1 MPMSKVL
8 RLGTRRS
15 LLAWA
20 QSSWVAREIERL
32 NPGVR
37 VELVGIDTRGDK
49 IQDVSLQKVE
59 GKDFFVAELDDNLRA
74 GTVDL
79 SVHSMKDLSL
89 DRPREFVCAAIP
101 KRENPRDVAL
111 FGPGVIERLRRGEKI
126 RVGTSSPRRLENIP
140 AFLELALPRL
150 PADGDSPGSKI
161 PELEFVE
168 IRGNVNTRLAR
179 VLEDE
184 ASPRYLDAV
193 ILAFA
198 GMIRLWADEKARI
211 EAAQLLSRCRWMVLP
226 IAENPTAPAQGALSI
241 ECREADSDTRAM
253 IAKMHCA
260 ETASHVSRERDVL
273 AEAGGGCHQ
282 RFGATSFTTPE
293 AGDLFYLRG
302 RLPDGRLLGELRWS
316 PPGPRPTGAKPWDG
330 SASGQGDATA
340 SKDVFRAAPPT
351 PQAPAL
357 FVAHSRAWPAGSG
370 PALGPALGLDR
381 RIWCSGTKSWFK
393 LAALGV
399 WVEGCAENLGFDWL
413 TPTLQEKVLQ
423 LPPLGDWQALTHE
436 GALEGWEGKIGSTVA
451 TYRVDEP
458 ANSLNSAERLAFE
471 NSTHYFWSSSTQF
484 DSLWK
489 LVPRDAHHACGPG
502 KTARHL
508 RDAGLNPV
516 VFPAVEEWKKWL
528 GK

>member
-1 MPMSKVL
+1 MSKVL

-37 VELVGIDTRGDK
+37 VELVGIDTRGDQ

-111 FGPGVIERLRRGEKI
+111 FGPDVIERLRRGERI

-140 AFLELALPRL
+140 AFLERALPRL
-150 PADGDSPGSKI
+150 SGEGT

-241 ECREADSDTRAM
+241 ECRAADSDTRAM
-253 IAKMHCA
+253 IAKMHCS
-260 ETASHVSRERDVL
+260 ETAAHVTRERDVL

-282 RFGATSFTTPE
+282 RFGATSLTTPE

-302 RLPDGRLLGELRWS
+302 RLPDGRHLGELRWS

-330 SASGQGDATA
+330 SVSSPLDTPA
-340 SKDVFRAAPPT
+340 SKEGVRNTPPV
-351 PQAPAL
+351 PQAPAF
-357 FVAHSRAWPAGSG
+357 FVAHSRAWPAGSDWV
-370 PALGPALGLDR
+370 LGLNR

-393 LAALGV
+393 LAAQGV

-413 TPTLQEKVLQ
+413 TPTLREKVLQ
-423 LPPLGDWQALTHE
+423 LPPLEDWQALTHE

-458 ANSLNSAERLAFE
+458 TGSMNPAERLAFE

-484 DSLWK
+484 DSLGK